1 MDREELIK
9 IFEQFVAEN
18 YPDGEIEM
26 YADYRDELS
35 PEQAFEIVE
44 SNDPWG
50 TFNDL
55 LWDAYMDSESYYIH
69 DIEEEFDK
77 YCAEHDYDCTA
88 EDLDNAGIYINEYIS
103 IYPPSDHFLNQDFNC
118 RLIIDNGDA
127 NYEFTRNPNQDNRYE
142 IEDGA
147 GIIWLGQQIGYSVE
161 QMQAAL
167 NGYETFYEN
176 GEFVEQGRV
185 EDKFLDSLIQEAA
198 NAYGC
203 PALTFLCKLSL
214 GDLIKFKE
222 NHASV
227 TVDLNGMN
235 CGFFDPY
242 NGGGSVLE
250 LECGVKSITI
260 PYDKIFTLVP
270 DVRGN
275 GQYSVDEVYGLWG
288 GVYADAS
295 VN

>member
-1 MDREELIK
+1 MDREELEK
-9 IFEQFVAEN
+9 IVEQFAKEE
-18 YPDGEIEM
+18 YPSGELEM
-26 YADYRDELS
+26 YADYDDELS
-35 PEQAFEIVE
+35 PEQAFDIVE
-44 SNDPWG
+44 SKYPWEK
-50 TFNDL
+50 FNDL
-55 LWDAYMDSESYYIH
+55 LWDAYLDAESYYIH
-69 DIEEEFDK
+69 DLEGEFDSW
-77 YCAEHDYDCTA
+77 CENNGYDCSS
-88 EDLDNAGIYINEYIS
+88 EDLNNEGIYLDEYIR
-103 IYPPSDHFLNQDFNC
+103 IVPPSDHFLGQEFKC
-118 RLIIDNGDA
+118 RLIVDNGDA
-127 NYEFTRNPNQDNRYE
+127 NYDFTHNPNQDNRYE

-167 NGYETFYEN
+167 NSGIDPEAYPIDKAL
-176 GEFVEQGRV
+176 G

-214 GDLIKFKE
+214 EDLINFKE
-222 NHASV
+222 NHSAV

-250 LECGVKSITI
+250 LECGVNSITI

-270 DVRGN
+270 DVRGR

-288 GVYADAS
+288 GAYADAK
-295 VN
+295 VE

>member
-18 YPDGEIEM
+18 YPDGEVEM
-26 YADYRDELS
+26 YADYRDEFS

-44 SNDPWG
+44 SDNPWE
-50 TFNDL
+50 TFNDML
-55 LWDAYMDSESYYIH
+55 YDAYMDSESYYIH
-69 DIEEEFDK
+69 DVEEEFDN
-77 YCAEHDYDCTA
+77 YCADHDYDCSSD
-88 EDLDNAGIYINEYIS
+88 DLDIEDINIYEYIS
-103 IYPPSDHFLNQDFNC
+103 FNPPADHFLGQDFKC
-118 RLIIDNGDA
+118 RLIVDNGDG
-127 NYEFTRNPNQDNRYE
+127 NYDFSRNPNQDNGYQ
-142 IEDGA
+142 IESGA
-147 GIIWLGQQIGYSVE
+147 GIIWLGEQIGYSVD

-167 NGYETFYEN
+167 DAGINSEEYPIDKALG
-176 GEFVEQGRV
+176 

-198 NAYGC
+198 NAYGM
-203 PALTFLCKLSL
+203 PALTFLCKMSL

-222 NHASV
+222 NHTSV
-227 TVDLNGMN
+227 TVDLNGAN
-235 CGFFDPY
+235 CGFFDAW

-250 LECGVKSITI
+250 LECGVKSVTI

-288 GVYADAS
+288 GAYADAHI
-295 VN
+295 N

>member
-1 MDREELIK
+1 MDREELEK
-9 IFEQFVAEN
+9 IFEQFISEN
-18 YPDGEIEM
+18 YPDREVEM

-35 PEQAFEIVE
+35 PEQAFEIIE

-50 TFNDL
+50 TFNDML
-55 LWDAYMDSESYYIH
+55 YDAYMDSESYYIH

-77 YCAEHDYDCTA
+77 YCAEHDYDCSS
-88 EDLDNAGIYINEYIS
+88 EDLDLEGIYITDYIS
-103 IYPPSDHFLNQDFNC
+103 IYPPSDHFLGQEFKC
-118 RLIIDNGDA
+118 RLIVDNGDA

-147 GIIWLGQQIGYSVE
+147 GIIWLGQQIGYSIE

-167 NGYETFYEN
+167 NSGIDPEAYPIDKSL
-176 GEFVEQGRV
+176 G

-214 GDLIKFKE
+214 DDLIKFKTD
-222 NHASV
+222 HTAV
-227 TVDLNGMN
+227 TVNLNGMN

-260 PYDKIFTLVP
+260 PYDKIHTLVP
-270 DVRGN
+270 DIRGN

-288 GVYADAS
+288 GAYADAS